1 AQAGIAAA
9 GAGRSCFGDLSR
21 EPVSPRGDARRP
33 HDPWTPPQRRRVLH
47 PVDRRTVAPRV
58 ADEGGSPVARTDP
71 DIVHA
76 LLRHNAY
83 RRRARR
89 CRRLS
94 AVPER
99 ALAMKKSTYVV
110 IALLLL
116 AASYRLDAQVTFDR
130 ILHAADEPQNWLT
143 YSGTYMSQRFSQL
156 RQLDTSNV
164 KNLELKWM
172 VQNQVFGTWET
183 SPLVVDGTMY
193 LTQRPNDVMAVDAK
207 TGRMFWLYRYTN
219 SGRQQ
224 VCCGAQNRGVAI
236 LGDTLFM
243 GTLDAHLVAIDA
255 KNGKPLWN
263 VTVADD
269 KLAYSITL
277 APLVVKDKVI
287 VGV

>member
-1 AQAGIAAA
+1 
-9 GAGRSCFGDLSR
+9 
-21 EPVSPRGDARRP
+21 
-33 HDPWTPPQRRRVLH
+33 
-47 PVDRRTVAPRV
+47 
-58 ADEGGSPVARTDP
+58 
-71 DIVHA
+71 
-76 LLRHNAY
+76 
-83 RRRARR
+83 
-89 CRRLS
+89 
-94 AVPER
+94 
-99 ALAMKKSTYVV
+99 MKKSAHVV
-110 IALLLL
+110 IGLLLL

-130 ILHAADEPQNWLT
+130 ILRAADEPQNWLT
-143 YSGTYMSQRFSQL
+143 YSGSYMSQRFSPL

-193 LTQRPNDVMAVDAK
+193 LTQRPNDVMAVDAR

-255 KNGKPLWN
+255 KNG
-263 VTVADD
+263 
-269 KLAYSITL
+269 
-277 APLVVKDKVI
+277 
-287 VGV
+287 